1 VGDAGVPIQA
11 RKESGAIPHTPVQW
25 DDRLEEVLEQWHR
38 RVWASQL
45 AHYRR
50 ASQLRRSNIA
60 LGLPVVVLTA
70 IVGTSLFATLNESRL
85 PLSLRIVVGSISVG
99 AAVLSAIQTFFGF
112 AQRADRHVLAAD
124 WYAALRRK
132 IEELQALPRQGRGD
146 ARKVLDDIRRE
157 MNTVSSQFPQIGER
171 DWHRAAK
178 EFGIGEPPRRPRKPE
193 PRADPRQA

>member
-1 VGDAGVPIQA
+1 VGDSGAQIQS
-11 RKESGAIPHTPVQW
+11 RKESQAISTVPVQW
-25 DDRLEEVLEQWHR
+25 DDRLEAVLDQWHR

-50 ASQLRRSNIA
+50 ATRLRRANIS
-60 LGLPVVVLTA
+60 LGLPVVILSTM
-70 IVGTSLFATLNESRL
+70 VGTSLFATLNETQL
-85 PLSLRIVVGSISVG
+85 PIALRIVVGTISVG
-99 AAVLSAIQTFFGF
+99 AAILAAVQTFFGF

-132 IEELQALPRQGRGD
+132 IEELRAVPRDARGD

-171 DWHRAAK
+171 DWAAVAT
-178 EFGIGEPPRRPRKPE
+178 EFQIEEPPRRPDRRP
-193 PRADPRQA
+193 AAS